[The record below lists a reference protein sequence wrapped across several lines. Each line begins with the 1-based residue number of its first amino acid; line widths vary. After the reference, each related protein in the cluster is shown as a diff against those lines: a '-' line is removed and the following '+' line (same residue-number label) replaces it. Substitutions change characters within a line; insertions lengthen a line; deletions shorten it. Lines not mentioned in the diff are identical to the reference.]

1 MGRGSKI
8 VELRT
13 LTLQIP
19 MHKSTGIVPT
29 KIEFI
34 HEASH
39 PDLKKG
45 TISLLSINP
54 VTELV
59 WNYQYIAE
67 YLKGLSQ
74 ILEETFDDTFRPK
87 MLIEYSPKNIQA
99 QLLSNIKTKQKQK
112 VAKAKVAQFPYKHA
126 VATSS

>member
-8 VELRT
+8 VELKT
-13 LTLQIP
+13 LTLRIP

-45 TISLLSINP
+45 TISLLSVKP

-67 YLKGLSQ
+67 YLQGLSQ
-74 ILEETFDDTFRPK
+74 ILEETFDDKFRPK
-87 MLIEYSPKNIQA
+87 MLIEYSPKNIRA
-99 QLLSNIKTKQKQK
+99 ELLSSMKIKQNQKL
-112 VAKAKVAQFPYKHA
+112 AKAKINI
-126 VATSS
+126 